1 MLKTL
6 LNKIFNFDE
15 FASILGRNVKN
26 DLRIIKA
33 DFQKVMR
40 VIRSCK
46 HEEHLAVANR
56 LITHFYMKYED
67 DYLLDKLEIRYN
79 LMKKVI
85 TQ

>member
-1 MLKTL
+1 MRLTHLNRDYKKVLK
-6 LNKIFNFDE
+6 
-15 FASILGRNVKN
+15 V
-26 DLRIIKA
+26 II
-33 DFQKVMR
+33 
-40 VIRSCK
+40 SCK
-46 HEEHLAVANR
+46 CQEHLDVANR